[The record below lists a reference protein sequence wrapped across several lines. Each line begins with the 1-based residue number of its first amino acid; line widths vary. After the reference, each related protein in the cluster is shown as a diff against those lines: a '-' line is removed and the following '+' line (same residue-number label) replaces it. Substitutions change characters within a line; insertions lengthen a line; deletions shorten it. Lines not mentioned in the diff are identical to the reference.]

1 MAPHVLIVPTEHY
14 VTERYPLGGIFQY
27 QQAVALHRAGF
38 TVGVIGAGVITP
50 RFLLRSYPYER
61 FERATGIPV
70 YRRYVR
76 RLIPH
81 RWWSA
86 SRAIRLYRK
95 LGLDLYARYVREHGR
110 PDVVHA
116 HNIRYAG
123 YIADAIRE
131 AHGIPFVITE
141 HSSEWKT
148 GTDAAVIESLKQ
160 VAARSARTTGVT
172 QALAN
177 WIGQELSTTE
187 IGVLPNIVDSA
198 FLDFPLAP
206 RTIVRGAPRFLSVG
220 LLTENKNH
228 ASLIEAF
235 AARFRGSLATLRIGG
250 SGPQRATLERLI
262 AKLDVGGQVTLLGHL
277 SRANVLAEMQA
288 ANCFVLS
295 SRYETFGVVLIE
307 AMATGLPVI
316 STRSQGPEELVNDSN
331 GILVDRDDAPALG
344 DAMTRMAERFGD
356 YSPARLREDCRTR
369 FGAEAF
375 VKRAGDLYASAID
388 LSSKKADPS
397 LRSG

>member
-38 TVGVIGAGVITP
+38 HLGVVGVGVITP
-50 RFLLRSYPYER
+50 RFLLRTYPYEE
-61 FERATGIPV
+61 FERGSGFPV

-86 SRAIRLYRK
+86 PRAIALYRK
-95 LGLDLYARYVREHGR
+95 LGLDLYARYVRAHGK

-123 YIADAIRE
+123 FIAEAIRE
-131 AHGIPFVITE
+131 KDGIPFVITE
-141 HSSEWKT
+141 HSSEWMSGADDSVVDSIKR
-148 GTDAAVIESLKQ
+148 VIT
-160 VAARSARTTGVT
+160 RSAQTTGVT

-177 WIGQELSTTE
+177 WIERDVGVPDV
-187 IGVLPNIVDSA
+187 GVLPNIVDSA
-198 FLDFPLAP
+198 FLDFPLVP
-206 RTIVRGAPRFLSVG
+206 RPIVPGAPRFLSVG

-235 AARFRGSLATLRIGG
+235 AARFAGTRATLRIGG
-250 SGPQRATLERLI
+250 SGPRRASLERLV
-262 AKLDVGGQVTLLGHL
+262 ASLKVESQVTFLGHL

-331 GILVDRDDAPALG
+331 GMLVDRDDSAALAA
-344 DAMTRMAERFGD
+344 AMARMAERLGE
-356 YSPARLREDCRTR
+356 YSPERLREDCRAR
-369 FGAEAF
+369 FGPEAF
-375 VKRAGDLYASAID
+375 VRRAGILYASAID
-388 LSSKKADPS
+388 LSS
-397 LRSG
+397 